1 MECESM
7 LFVTNHIPYLLGLS
21 NSVSN
26 SFIDF
31 YSCEVVSSSDMR
43 KNEAYSFDHFAS
55 IMATFNL
62 LHASSCEMVTFCDI
76 LHETRQ
82 KTQTN
87 SRECAERTSN
97 LVNSTSLRVVFSTL
111 SSLFGYSGETLS
123 LVFDTILRNYSNRVY
138 LIRDGSAEL
147 TIVISYPTDT
157 VEKLFYLK
165 RPLNM
170 ENWNVI
176 IVKTSGKFPR
186 ALTISVD
193 HGIVVH
199 ISCWL
204 SQWKLLNCRRLWKT
218 KW

>member
-82 KTQTN
+82 KRKQILESAQN
-87 SRECAERTSN
+87 GPRISSIVFRCASY
-97 LVNSTSLRVVFSTL
+97 FQL
-111 SSLFGYSGETLS
+111 SPRCLDIPVKHCLS
-123 LVFDTILRNYSNRVY
+123 Y
-138 LIRDGSAEL
+138 LIQYLE
-147 TIVISYPTDT
+147 IIPTAFIWY
-157 VEKLFYLK
+157 E
-165 RPLNM
+165 M
-170 ENWNVI
+170 E
-176 IVKTSGKFPR
+176 
-186 ALTISVD
+186 ALS
-193 HGIVVH
+193 
-199 ISCWL
+199 W
-204 SQWKLLNCRRLWKT
+204 R
-218 KW
+218 